1 MPHLG
6 GSSKNKKKDGYRKAK
21 REVYHA
27 VLERLFASVK
37 KNQDE
42 GGFTATRV
50 FPFIHFLLQFLLHL
64 MSALCAVSLQSGGAG
79 GAGTFLARSCHND
92 Q

>member
-27 VLERLFASVK
+27 VLERLFDSVK
-37 KNQDE
+37 KSQE
-42 GGFTATRV
+42 AGGFTATRV
-50 FPFIHFLLQFLLHL
+50 VYLTHFLLQFLLHFI
-64 MSALCAVSLQSGGAG
+64 SALCALRLQSGGAG
-79 GAGTFLARSCHND
+79 GAGTFLACSCHYD

>member
-27 VLERLFASVK
+27 VLERLFDSVK
-37 KNQDE
+37 KSQE
-42 GGFTATRV
+42 SGGFTATRV
-50 FPFIHFLLQFLLHL
+50 FFFTTICIKVH
-64 MSALCAVSLQSGGAG
+64 QS
-79 GAGTFLARSCHND
+79 TDMYLDTCFFNK
-92 Q
+92 